1 MHISLNIS
9 RSKGNKTLKLGQ
21 EENITRKKNSFKNHA
36 KNEGGKLVSDLVLF
50 FKNVLYEVKAS
61 SLQLSFNIF

>member
-36 KNEGGKLVSDLVLF
+36 ENEGGKLVSDLVLF